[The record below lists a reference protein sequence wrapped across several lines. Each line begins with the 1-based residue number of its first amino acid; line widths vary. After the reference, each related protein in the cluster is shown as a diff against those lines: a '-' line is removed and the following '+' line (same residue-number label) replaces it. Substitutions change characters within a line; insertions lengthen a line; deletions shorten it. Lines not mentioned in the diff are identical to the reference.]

1 MRSTASPWDVPIYLF
16 LVVFS
21 VFCAVPMLLIVMVS
35 VTDEASIIKFGY
47 SLIPAEFSVE
57 AYKIVFRRGSSVLR
71 SYTVTAFVTFVGTL
85 LAVAITAMA
94 AYTLANKHVKY
105 RNGMAM
111 FVFFTM
117 LFHSGLV
124 PWYVMC
130 RNLGLTDNVLA
141 LIIPSLLFNPFNL
154 FLVRNFMKGIPDS
167 LMDSA
172 KIDGASDFRIAFAI
186 FFPLSTPVLA
196 AVSLFYALGYWND
209 WFNAIMLVDD
219 KRLYP
224 LQYLLLKLREL
235 QTLAE
240 LQMAGMGSDFAVPG
254 ESLKMATAIVTIGP
268 IVFFYPFLQ
277 RYFVKG
283 LIIGSIKG

>member
-16 LVVFS
+16 LLVFS

-71 SYTVTAFVTFVGTL
+71 SYTVTVFVTFVGTL
-85 LAVAITAMA
+85 LAVVITAMA

-111 FVFFTM
+111 FVFITM

-240 LQMAGMGSDFAVPG
+240 LQMAGMGSDFTVPG

>member
-1 MRSTASPWDVPIYLF
+1 MRSTATPWDVPIYLF
-16 LVVFS
+16 LVVFA

-35 VTDEASIIKFGY
+35 VTDEASIIKHGY
-47 SLIPAEFSVE
+47 SLMPAEFSVE

-71 SYTVTAFVTFVGTL
+71 SYTVTAFVTFTGTL

-94 AYTLANKHVKY
+94 AFTLANKHVKY

-111 FVFFTM
+111 FVFITM

-240 LQMAGMGSDFAVPG
+240 LQMAGVGSDFTVPG

>member
-105 RNGMAM
+105 RNAMAM

-240 LQMAGMGSDFAVPG
+240 LQMAGMGSDFTVPG

>member
-1 MRSTASPWDVPIYLF
+1 MDLKAASLDLSIYLF
-16 LVVFS
+16 LLLFA

-35 VTDEASIIKFGY
+35 VTDEAAIIEYGY
-47 SLIPAEFSVE
+47 SLIPSKTSGA
-57 AYKIVFRRGSSVLR
+57 AYATVFRRGSSVLR
-71 SYTVTAFVTFVGTL
+71 SYVVTVLVTFVGTL
-85 LAVAITAMA
+85 LAVSITAMA
-94 AYTLANKHVKY
+94 AYTLANRHVKY

-111 FVFFTM
+111 FVFITM

-130 RNLGLTDNVLA
+130 RNLGLTNNVLA

-154 FLVRNFMKGIPDS
+154 FLVRNFMKGVPDS

-196 AVSLFYALGYWND
+196 AISLFYALGYWND
-209 WFNAIMLVDD
+209 WFNAIMLVDN

-240 LQMAGMGSDFAVPG
+240 LQMPSISSEVAIPG

>member
-1 MRSTASPWDVPIYLF
+1 MYLF
-16 LVVFS
+16 LLVFS

-71 SYTVTAFVTFVGTL
+71 SYTVTTFVTVTGTL
-85 LAVAITAMA
+85 LAVSITAMA

-111 FVFFTM
+111 FVFITM

-141 LIIPSLLFNPFNL
+141 LVIPSLLFNPFNL

-240 LQMAGMGSDFAVPG
+240 LQMAGMGSDFTVPG

>member
-35 VTDEASIIKFGY
+35 VTAEASIIKFGY

>member
-1 MRSTASPWDVPIYLF
+1 MRSTATPWDVPIYLF

-47 SLIPAEFSVE
+47 SLIPADFSVE

-71 SYTVTAFVTFVGTL
+71 SYTVTGFVTVVGTL
-85 LAVAITAMA
+85 LAVSITAMA

-111 FVFFTM
+111 FVFITM

-240 LQMAGMGSDFAVPG
+240 LQMAGMGSDFTVPG

>member
-1 MRSTASPWDVPIYLF
+1 MRSTATPWDVPIYLF
-16 LVVFS
+16 LLVFS

-71 SYTVTAFVTFVGTL
+71 SYTVTTFVTVTGTL
-85 LAVAITAMA
+85 VAVSITAMA

-111 FVFFTM
+111 FVFITM

-130 RNLGLTDNVLA
+130 RNLGLTDNILA

-240 LQMAGMGSDFAVPG
+240 LQMAGMGSDFTVPG

>member
-1 MRSTASPWDVPIYLF
+1 MRSTATPWDVPIYLF

-47 SLIPAEFSVE
+47 SLIPADFSVE

-71 SYTVTAFVTFVGTL
+71 SYTVTGFVTVVGTL
-85 LAVAITAMA
+85 LAVSITAMA

-111 FVFFTM
+111 FVFVTM

-240 LQMAGMGSDFAVPG
+240 LQMAGMGSDFTVPG

>member
-1 MRSTASPWDVPIYLF
+1 MRSTATPWDVPIYLF

-57 AYKIVFRRGSSVLR
+57 AYKIIFRRGSSVLR
-71 SYTVTAFVTFVGTL
+71 SYTVTGFVTLVGTL

-111 FVFFTM
+111 FVFITM

-240 LQMAGMGSDFAVPG
+240 LQMAGIGSDFTVPG

>member
-1 MRSTASPWDVPIYLF
+1 MRSTATPWDAPIYLF
-16 LVVFS
+16 LLVFS

-71 SYTVTAFVTFVGTL
+71 SYTVTTFVTVTGTL
-85 LAVAITAMA
+85 VAVSITAMA

-111 FVFFTM
+111 FVFITM

-130 RNLGLTDNVLA
+130 RNLGLTDNILA

-240 LQMAGMGSDFAVPG
+240 LQMAGMGSDFTVPG

>member
-1 MRSTASPWDVPIYLF
+1 MRARATPWDVPIYLF
-16 LVVFS
+16 LGVFA

-35 VTDEASIIKFGY
+35 FTDEAAIIEFGY
-47 SLIPAEFSVE
+47 SLIPAEVSVE
-57 AYKIVFRRGSSVLR
+57 AYKIIFRRGSSVLR
-71 SYTVTAFVTFVGTL
+71 SYTVTGFVTFVGTL

-111 FVFFTM
+111 FVFITM

-235 QTLAE
+235 QTLSE
-240 LQMAGMGSDFAVPG
+240 LQMAGIGSDFTVPG

>member
-1 MRSTASPWDVPIYLF
+1 MPIYLF

-47 SLIPAEFSVE
+47 SLIPAELSVE

-71 SYTVTAFVTFVGTL
+71 SYTVTGFVTVVGTL
-85 LAVAITAMA
+85 LAVSITAMA

-111 FVFFTM
+111 FVFITM

-240 LQMAGMGSDFAVPG
+240 LQMAGMGSDFTVPG

>member
-1 MRSTASPWDVPIYLF
+1 MRSTATPWDVPIYLF

-71 SYTVTAFVTFVGTL
+71 SYTVTGFVTVVGTL
-85 LAVAITAMA
+85 LAVSITAMA

-111 FVFFTM
+111 FVFITM

-240 LQMAGMGSDFAVPG
+240 LQMAGMGSDFTVPG

>member
-16 LVVFS
+16 LLVFS

-105 RNGMAM
+105 RNAMAM

-240 LQMAGMGSDFAVPG
+240 LQMAGMGSDFTVPG

>member
-1 MRSTASPWDVPIYLF
+1 MPIYLF

-71 SYTVTAFVTFVGTL
+71 SYTVTGFVTVVGTL
-85 LAVAITAMA
+85 LAVSITAMA

-111 FVFFTM
+111 FVFITM

-240 LQMAGMGSDFAVPG
+240 LQMAGMGSDFTVPG

>member
-1 MRSTASPWDVPIYLF
+1 MPIYLF
-16 LVVFS
+16 LLVFS

-71 SYTVTAFVTFVGTL
+71 SYTVTVFVTFVGTL

-240 LQMAGMGSDFAVPG
+240 LQMAGMGSDFTVPG

>member
-1 MRSTASPWDVPIYLF
+1 MRARATPWDVPIYLF
-16 LVVFS
+16 LVVFA

-35 VTDEASIIKFGY
+35 FTDEAAIIEFGY
-47 SLIPAEFSVE
+47 SLIPAEVSVE
-57 AYKIVFRRGSSVLR
+57 AYKIIFRRGSSVLR
-71 SYTVTAFVTFVGTL
+71 SYTVTGFVTFVGTL
-85 LAVAITAMA
+85 LAVVITAMA

-111 FVFFTM
+111 FVFITM

-240 LQMAGMGSDFAVPG
+240 LQMAGIGSDFTVPG

>member
-1 MRSTASPWDVPIYLF
+1 MRSTATPWDVPIYLF

-71 SYTVTAFVTFVGTL
+71 SYTVTGFVTFTGTL

-94 AYTLANKHVKY
+94 AYTLANRHVKY

-111 FVFFTM
+111 FVFVTM